1 MSIYFNQTNIAPGT
15 ALFSTGGGGGS
26 GSNFPNGIFTSSI
39 VGLSSIN
46 GVAYTGGGGGGGS
59 NFPNGLTIGT
69 SNAGGFIYG
78 VSSMTANLQN
88 TSSNYTWFPIQL
100 TLQPPTASSGDS
112 MGIILRYD
120 PLDSGQTALVLG
132 ARADGSA
139 YLTGVWEGFISM
151 PMEIAGANITFVGDS
166 GETFMFMEGKA
177 GAVGTVSTGVDFYSA
192 NNYLDVINGL
202 KTVNSYSAPS
212 IQAGT
217 YNMTGTTETV
227 TIPLAYPDSN
237 FVVVATPTNPAPT
250 YTWSA
255 VATDSNTFSLDASA
269 SGLTFNWITS
279 YTT

>member
-1 MSIYFNQTNIAPGT
+1 MSIYFNQTNITPNASF
-15 ALFSTGGGGGS
+15 FSSGGGGS

-69 SNAGGFIYG
+69 SNAGGFTYG
-78 VSSMTANLQN
+78 VSSMTSFLRN
-88 TSSNYTWFPIQL
+88 TTSNYSWFPIQL
-100 TLQPPTASSGDS
+100 TLQPPSGSAGDT

-139 YLTGVWEGFISM
+139 YLTGVWEGYISM
-151 PMEIAGANITFVGDS
+151 PMEIGGANITFVGDS
-166 GETFMFMEGKA
+166 GETFMFMEGNA
-177 GAVGTVSTGVDFYSA
+177 GATGTVSTGVNFYSA
-192 NNYLDVINGL
+192 NNYLNAINGL
-202 KTVNSYSAPS
+202 KTLNSYTAPS
-212 IQAGT
+212 IQAGK

-227 TIPLAYPDSN
+227 TIPIAYPDSN